1 MNMQR
6 PRRVSAGRAW
16 GHGGSAPR
24 GTVPEPRGGEG
35 RRAPGWGFPRTP
47 VAVGLGVLEAA
58 EAVVPAGAE
67 AWASEG
73 TTAASAFPRPLLV
86 NRAGGSVAMAAL
98 PGPPGHSSGGRVTV
112 ATRAGP
118 GGWEGGGGTPLS
130 LPPSSPVP
138 PPHPPPPLPFASS
151 PSGASSASRGCQG
164 VGKQPRRGEE
174 GRGGDGFQMC
184 PLRCCLAG
192 AGSPEGEGAEG
203 GGGVGGRRGTPR
215 REWEGGSGEEAR
227 GRQGRA
233 ARRRRRRR
241 RHERV
246 FPVPAAPVSH
256 GSRAATPNRAWG
268 SRPAPLQPPSR
279 P

>member
-138 PPHPPPPLPFASS
+138 PPHPPPRFPSPRHRAGPRQHPGAAKGLGNSLGGGRRGGGAMASRCA
-151 PSGASSASRGCQG
+151 PSGAVWPGRGVQRERGPKEG
-164 VGKQPRRGEE
+164 VGW
-174 GRGGDGFQMC
+174 
-184 PLRCCLAG
+184 
-192 AGSPEGEGAEG
+192 GAEG
-203 GGGVGGRRGTPR
+203 GPRAASGKEGAGRRR
-215 REWEGGSGEEAR
+215 GE
-227 GRQGRA
+227 GRA
-233 ARRRRRRR
+233 GPRGGGGGGGGTSEFFLSPQR
-241 RHERV
+241 
-246 FPVPAAPVSH
+246 
-256 GSRAATPNRAWG
+256 
-268 SRPAPLQPPSR
+268 Q
-279 P
+279 